1 MKGLNTRQS
10 ESTTQR
16 QMAQIPP
23 LLIVEPAA
31 AKRRAAGIAARKG
44 SRLDLESI
52 KGQLVE
58 VRRHCRDNQASLME
72 EYERNLAQFAG
83 AGRTVA
89 PDAAQAAS
97 YVKQLA
103 GHTELVSINN
113 SSVVVNE
120 LRPQLE
126 AAGLKTH
133 VRYFKEFDRFE
144 RRIEDYWDLP
154 GLHEKGLVESF
165 DVARRIENLG
175 SDEVR
180 DYLAVVGVNAVCAAD
195 GSVFFLQHMANIW
208 KDLRQAKK
216 IVLVVTPEKV
226 VPDRAAALLQTRAM
240 GVFGLESV
248 LLDLGP
254 KEVER
259 YDFERLPTI
268 PADREVHVLILDNG
282 RAELFADRHRDL
294 FLCMDCRACARQCPI
309 GQHVDAGGM
318 IWSPKNYLMGF
329 LQGLVHSTEDC
340 LHCGRC
346 EVECPV
352 DIDIPG
358 LIWRARLDHY
368 AKHPRSWKKRIL
380 DQPERLAKMGS
391 MTAPVSNWAGR
402 LSVFRRILQAVAGVH
417 RKARLPEFHRR
428 TFMKWVSRRE

>member
-1 MKGLNTRQS
+1 
-10 ESTTQR
+10 
-16 QMAQIPP
+16 MAWIPP

-31 AKRRAAGIAARKG
+31 AQRRAAGIAARKE

-58 VRRHCRDNQASLME
+58 VRRHCRDNQVSLME
-72 EYERNLAQFAG
+72 EYKRNLAQLAG
-83 AGRTVA
+83 AAWTVA

-97 YVKQLA
+97 YVKQVA
-103 GHTELVSINN
+103 GGTELVSINKSN
-113 SSVVVNE
+113 VVVNE
-120 LRPQLE
+120 LRPQLR
-126 AAGLKTH
+126 AAGLKTY

-154 GLHEKGLVESF
+154 GLHEKELVESF
-165 DVARRIENLG
+165 DVARTIKNLV

-180 DYLAVVGVNAVCAAD
+180 DYVAVVGVNAVCAAD
-195 GSVFFLQHMANIW
+195 GSVFFLQHMSNIS

-226 VPDRAAALLQTRAM
+226 VADRAAALLQTRAM

-259 YDFERLPTI
+259 YDFEGLPAI
-268 PADREVHVLILDNG
+268 PGDREVHVLILDNG
-282 RAELFADRHRDL
+282 RTELFADRYRDL

-309 GQHVDAGGM
+309 GQHVDAEGM

-329 LQGLVHSTEDC
+329 LQGLVGSAEDC

-368 AKHPRSWKKRIL
+368 AKHPRSWKKRML

-402 LSVFRRILQAVAGVH
+402 LSVFRRILETVAGVH

-428 TFMKWVSRRE
+428 TFMKWMSRRE